1 MIGILI
7 LSLSIILAGALPWCP
22 YSASGRLRHHR
33 PWDWLMDQNRLT
45 GSVGVNDRAGLEGDP
60 TAGQVEQLAA
70 VLEAGRGCHGGELQG
85 PFAAAGRDRLVAV
98 EARAS

>member
-33 PWDWLMDQNRLT
+33 PWDWLMDQNRLAV
-45 GSVGVNDRAGLEGDP
+45 SVGVNGPNGLEGDP
-60 TAGQVEQLAA
+60 TAGYVEQLAA
-70 VLEAGRGCHGGELQG
+70 VLEAGRVKGRDNVRGGDLQA
-85 PFAAAGRDRLVAV
+85 FAAAGRDRLVA
-98 EARAS
+98 

>member
-45 GSVGVNDRAGLEGDP
+45 GSVGVNGRAGLECDP
-60 TAGQVEQLAA
+60 TAGLVEQLAA
-70 VLEAGRGCHGGELQG
+70 VLEAGHVKGRHDVRGGELQG
-85 PFAAAGRDRLVAV
+85 PFAAAGRDRLVA
-98 EARAS
+98 

>member
-45 GSVGVNDRAGLEGDP
+45 GSVGVNGRAGLEGDP

-70 VLEAGRGCHGGELQG
+70 VLDAGRVKGCHRGELQG
-85 PFAAAGRDRLVAV
+85 PFAAAGRDRLVA
-98 EARAS
+98 

>member
-33 PWDWLMDQNRLT
+33 PWDWLMDQNRLA
-45 GSVGVNDRAGLEGDP
+45 GSVRVNGPTGLEGDP

-70 VLEAGRGCHGGELQG
+70 VLEAGRVKGRHDVRSGELQG
-85 PFAAAGRDRLVAV
+85 PFAAAGRDRLVA
-98 EARAS
+98 